1 MHACPLKK
9 SEIEIIQALANGQQ
23 LKQIARDTGAPIS
36 TIHSAMQRV
45 RDRIGAGDTTASLV
59 AHAMRKGWIQ

>member
-9 SEIEIIQALANGQQ
+9 SEIEIIQALANGRQ
-23 LKQIARDTGAPIS
+23 LKQIASASGAPVS
-36 TIHSAMQRV
+36 TVHSAIQRL
-45 RDRIGAGDTTASLV
+45 RERIGAGDTTASLV